1 MEQHGSLPPPADAL
15 RESAHELQRAAG
27 AMHKHASAFGETSTS
42 LFTLAH
48 VEEALDRLES
58 ALFVMAGAATE
69 SRGEHASGADEA
81 LRWHLLE
88 TARTVA
94 AANVACASSRQWARR
109 SPALARPRDQVT
121 PAPAPDAIE
130 LCELEAPGAGP
141 QRLTATV
148 DELTLTYDVHLVSAD
163 GQATQI
169 RSHVPSLREA
179 RAWAKAYARGARP
192 AAIR

>member
-1 MEQHGSLPPPADAL
+1 
-15 RESAHELQRAAG
+15 
-27 AMHKHASAFGETSTS
+27 MHKHASAFGETSAS

-58 ALFVMAGAATE
+58 ALFMMASAATM

-94 AANVACASSRQWARR
+94 AANVACAASRQWARR
-109 SPALARPRDQVT
+109 SPALARPRDQVV
-121 PAPAPDAIE
+121 PAPGLDSLE
-130 LCELEAPGAGP
+130 LCEFEEPETGP
-141 QRLTATV
+141 KRLTATV
-148 DELTLTYDVHLVSAD
+148 DELTLTYDIHLVSDD
-163 GQATQI
+163 GDATQI

-179 RAWAKAYARGARP
+179 RAWAKAYAKGARP
-192 AAIR
+192 AVSR